1 MCRHIY
7 GPSPCEAYSLA
18 LINKKEQQSV
28 LSIWLGKNRVFREC
42 TVGAP
47 SLEGIDEGFLEEVAY
62 KLKLEQLYPKSSGES
77 RGVI

>member
-1 MCRHIY
+1 M
-7 GPSPCEAYSLA
+7 
-18 LINKKEQQSV
+18 
-28 LSIWLGKNRVFREC
+28 LSIWLVKNRVFREC

-62 KLKLEQLYPKSSGES
+62 KLKLEQPYPKSSGES